1 MLVMD
6 KGRITLCG
14 HPRKVLP
21 QVEKQ
26 LQATKDQ
33 VGEESGGGN
42 KGGASN
48 KAENGSVQLQVQQM
62 HTLMYI

>member
-1 MLVMD
+1 MIVMD
-6 KGRITLCG
+6 EGRITLCG

-33 VGEESGGGN
+33 VGEESEGGD
-42 KGGASN
+42 KGGASS
-48 KAENGSVQLQVQQM
+48 KGSIQLQVQQM
-62 HTLMYI
+62 HALLHM